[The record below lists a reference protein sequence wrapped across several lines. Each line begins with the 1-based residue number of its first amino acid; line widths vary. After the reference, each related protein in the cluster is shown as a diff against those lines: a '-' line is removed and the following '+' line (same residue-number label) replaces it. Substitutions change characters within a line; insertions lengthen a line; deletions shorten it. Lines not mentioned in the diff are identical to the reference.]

1 MAWLILAFL
10 CTLVVAHRVPL
21 LTQDTGSTSSVLNQ
35 RTSVK
40 LPGGYSTCFL
50 INMDVQGTTFSVM
63 IDSGSTDLTV
73 PLTGLNN
80 YVGPTINTPRPPG
93 SGDLIGTYGDQSGWT
108 GYGFQG
114 TARVTGTN
122 ITASNAPV
130 IGMFRQTTNPIYT
143 TGDVTQGLLGIA
155 YPSLASYR
163 VTPSTVVDAWVASGT
178 MPKNEI
184 AFHACPY
191 SMTNQS
197 YVDFGNDDPSYKCS
211 SNGVPVVWAYSPA
224 RTYFTIDVRA
234 ISIDSVPVTLPQT
247 FQNGIGY
254 NKWSLVD
261 SCTSVMILPGSV
273 ITALVNA
280 IQSSGGL
287 PSDLA
292 SSPHLSNFLSGSIG
306 IRPVQPFQW
315 SKLPSISFDITSDQ
329 IRPGGQN
336 ATFKITLGARQY
348 IQPNANGYFAMIARS
363 GGERYANLGIPLFS
377 NLNVVLDRANARVGF
392 SQGCGCDTATD
403 GYPIIQDAN
412 GRVWKAGVST
422 SSTSSASSTPAAATQ
437 TTSRRV
443 SQTSTTSS
451 TRASTQPPRSDSTSH
466 ATTKSGLTSH
476 TTTKTHSA
484 SHTTTK
490 TYSVS
495 HTTTKTY
502 STSHVSATHR
512 SSTTHHRTLIHTTP
526 SSCHVSTVYHTQ
538 TVYHIPTI
546 YHTAHSTSLYASMC
560 DSHPTTKPA
569 PVFSTLYFPTGHCTI
584 RVEQSDIPIP
594 TSCSTGLNKSP
605 ISTGTYTPH
614 STSTPHQV
622 TQENSNIIRRGV
634 PNTAIQTRRSLAEF
648 TIHVCLAVLVAAYMF
663 I

>member
-1 MAWLILAFL
+1 
-10 CTLVVAHRVPL
+10 
-21 LTQDTGSTSSVLNQ
+21 
-35 RTSVK
+35 
-40 LPGGYSTCFL
+40 
-50 INMDVQGTTFSVM
+50 
-63 IDSGSTDLTV
+63 
-73 PLTGLNN
+73 
-80 YVGPTINTPRPPG
+80 
-93 SGDLIGTYGDQSGWT
+93 
-108 GYGFQG
+108 
-114 TARVTGTN
+114 
-122 ITASNAPV
+122 
-130 IGMFRQTTNPIYT
+130 
-143 TGDVTQGLLGIA
+143 
-155 YPSLASYR
+155 
-163 VTPSTVVDAWVASGT
+163 
-178 MPKNEI
+178 
-184 AFHACPY
+184 
-191 SMTNQS
+191 MTNQS

-451 TRASTQPPRSDSTSH
+451 TTRIIRTSVTPTPSRTVTPV
-466 ATTKSGLTSH
+466 TTIFITP
-476 TTTKTHSA
+476 
-484 SHTTTK
+484 
-490 TYSVS
+490 
-495 HTTTKTY
+495 
-502 STSHVSATHR
+502 
-512 SSTTHHRTLIHTTP
+512 TP
-526 SSCHVSTVYHTQ
+526 SSIVSACPPNPSSPPTPVYSPL
-538 TVYHIPTI
+538 YIPGAQCTI
-546 YHTAHSTSLYASMC
+546 GVGTDAILIPNSCLDTFGSSSAQPKLLTLLHSTSS
-560 DSHPTTKPA
+560 
-569 PVFSTLYFPTGHCTI
+569 GNETI
-584 RVEQSDIPIP
+584 Q
-594 TSCSTGLNKSP
+594 
-605 ISTGTYTPH
+605 
-614 STSTPHQV
+614 
-622 TQENSNIIRRGV
+622 RGV
-634 PNTAIQTRRSLAEF
+634 TSGASHVFLAPNAIIMS
-648 TIHVCLAVLVAAYMF
+648 VCLAALVGAY
-663 I
+663 IL